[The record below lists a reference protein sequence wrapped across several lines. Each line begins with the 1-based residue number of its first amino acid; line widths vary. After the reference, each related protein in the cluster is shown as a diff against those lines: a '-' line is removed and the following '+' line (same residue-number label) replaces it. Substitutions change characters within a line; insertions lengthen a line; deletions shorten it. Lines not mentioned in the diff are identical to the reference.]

1 MTASL
6 LFACLGVATFVL
18 TAPLFCAGSRPSTPV
33 ATSTL
38 VAMRQRGGQGASAG
52 RNRLQRA
59 SIPQNRS
66 AA

>member
-18 TAPLFCAGSRPSTPV
+18 TAPLFCAGARPSTPV

-38 VAMRQRGGQGASAG
+38 VAMRQRGQGVSAG